1 MTKLKTGDKVKVH
14 YVGTLKDGSEFDN
27 SRQREQTLEFA
38 IDDGKLLKGFND
50 TVKDLSVGDKKTIS
64 LPANEAYGE
73 YIAEA
78 VITVQKNE
86 FPSEMKFEMNGFV
99 QGQDNQGRP
108 VQGQIVKIEEESINL
123 DMNHPLAGEDLSFE
137 IELVEV
143 VK

>member
-50 TVKDLSVGDKKTIS
+50 TVKDLSVGDKKTIN
-64 LPANEAYGE
+64 LPANEAYGD
-73 YIAEA
+73 YITEA

>member
-86 FPSEMKFEMNGFV
+86 FPSEMKFEMDRFV